1 MTPSLAVILPA
12 GGSSSR
18 FGADK
23 LALSLDGVPVLLRT
37 VALFRRD
44 DVRQIVVASSS
55 PAHRELLREMPGV
68 TVVPGGACRA
78 ESVRNALRSL
88 ASGVEL
94 VAVHDAARP
103 LTPKAVID
111 RCIAHAA
118 RHGSA
123 VPALPVK
130 LTIKLADG
138 PLPAKVRQTPPRRSL
153 WEMQTPQV
161 MRRDRLLEAFERCPI
176 PLEQVT
182 DDAQLLELLGDPV
195 WLVDGDERNLKLTT
209 PGDVVLAEH
218 WLRER
223 A

>member
-1 MTPSLAVILPA
+1 MSPSFAVILPA

-23 LALSLDGVPVLLRT
+23 LSLSLGGVPVLSRT
-37 VALFRRD
+37 VALFHRP
-44 DVRQIVVASSS
+44 DVRQVVVATTS
-55 PAHRELLREMPGV
+55 ATHRELLRGNDL
-68 TVVPGGACRA
+68 TFVPGGRCRA
-78 ESVRNALRSL
+78 ESVRNALQAVDRSI
-88 ASGVEL
+88 EF

-111 RCIAHAA
+111 RCFVEAA
-118 RHGSA
+118 RRGSA

-130 LTIKLADG
+130 LTIKQADG
-138 PLPAKVRQTPPRRSL
+138 PLPARVLRTPPRRSL

-161 MRRDRLLEAFERCPI
+161 MRRDRLVEAFERCPI

-195 WLVDGDERNLKLTT
+195 WLVEGDERNLKLTT
-209 PGDVVLAEH
+209 ASDVVLAEH
-218 WLRER
+218 WLRNG
-223 A
+223 